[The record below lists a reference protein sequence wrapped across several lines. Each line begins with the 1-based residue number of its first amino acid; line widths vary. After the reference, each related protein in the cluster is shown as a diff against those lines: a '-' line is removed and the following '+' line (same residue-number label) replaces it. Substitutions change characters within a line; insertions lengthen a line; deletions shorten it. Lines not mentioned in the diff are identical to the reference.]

1 MRFYRPKSFLALV
14 LIGFALVALPLLLA
28 LVNAELFMARLAERS
43 SQAIHRSVAVIQ
55 NSRSLLDDL
64 LFLERRAR
72 QYQVLG
78 DPALL
83 KDITEKHRQFGQT
96 IDQLLILAQE
106 KAQNNRLL
114 VLKAEEKTLYQLW
127 LSGMSDDSVAGKSLV
142 ERFGLLTTRAKLIY
156 EESQEL
162 IVKEANAMQQAT
174 YQARKVLAWLP
185 LVLILV
191 TALIMALFAVLIAKP
206 IQQIAQCIN
215 RLGEGDFE
223 HPIQVGGP
231 RDLEFLGCRLDW
243 LRVRLGEVE
252 KDKSKF
258 VAHVSHELKTPLSSI
273 REGSEL
279 LAEEAVGPLSE
290 QQREVV
296 GILRRNGLQLHKLID
311 NLLDYSR
318 SQAKLLPYRCSWL
331 DLGQLVEEAL
341 ADHRAMIL
349 KKDIQLKLDLAAL
362 RIWGES
368 ERLGIVIDNLLSNA
382 VKFTPLGGDIL
393 VRIAEQGNQVLLEV
407 SDSGPGIPEAERSK
421 VYKPFYQANTPYVG
435 PVKGTGLGL
444 SIVMEYVRDHGGRL
458 EQTGS
463 SLGGACFQILLP
475 RGQGENRP

>member
-43 SQAIHRSVAVIQ
+43 SQAIHRSVAVTQ

-78 DPALL
+78 EPELL

-96 IDQLLILAQE
+96 IDQLLALAQE
-106 KAQNNRLL
+106 EVQKKRLL
-114 VLKAEEKTLYQLW
+114 VLKSEEKALYQLW
-127 LSGMSDDSVAGKSLV
+127 LNGPSDDSTAGKSLV
-142 ERFGLLTTRAKLIY
+142 ERFALLTSRAQMIY

-174 YQARKVLAWLP
+174 HQARKILAWLP
-185 LVLILV
+185 LALVLV
-191 TALIMALFAVLIAKP
+191 TALIMALFAALIAKP
-206 IQQIAQCIN
+206 IRQIAQCIN
-215 RLGEGDFE
+215 RLGEGDYQK
-223 HPIQVGGP
+223 PIRVGGP

-296 GILRRNGLQLHKLID
+296 GILRRNGLQLQKLID
-311 NLLDYSR
+311 NLLGYSR
-318 SQAKLLPYRCSWL
+318 VQANILPYHRNQF
-331 DLGQLVEEAL
+331 DFGHLVKVVL
-341 ADHRAMIL
+341 ADHRAMIM
-349 KKDIQLKLDLAAL
+349 KKELQLKLDLSTL
-362 RIWGES
+362 NIWGDS

-382 VKFTPLGGDIL
+382 VKFTPPGGDIL
-393 VRIAEQGNQVLLEV
+393 VRVFEQGDQAILEV
-407 SDSGPGIPEAERSK
+407 CDSGPGIPEMEQKKIYS
-421 VYKPFYQANTPYVG
+421 PFYQGDTPYVG

-444 SIVMEYVRDHGGRL
+444 AIVKEYVREHGGHL
-458 EQTGS
+458 EQTNS
-463 SLGGACFQILLP
+463 SLGGACFQVLLP
-475 RGQGENRP
+475 LGERENRP

>member
-1 MRFYRPKSFLALV
+1 MRFYRPKSFMVLV
-14 LIGFALVALPLLLA
+14 LIGFAVVALPLLLA

-78 DPALL
+78 DPELL

-96 IDQLLILAQE
+96 IDQLLVLAQE
-106 KAQNNRLL
+106 QAQKKRLL
-114 VLKAEEKTLYQLW
+114 VLKSEEKDLYQLW
-127 LSGMSDDSVAGKSLV
+127 LNGSPDDSAAGKSLV
-142 ERFGLLTTRAKLIY
+142 ERFALLTSRAKLIY

-162 IVKEANAMQQAT
+162 IVAEANTMQQST
-174 YQARKVLAWLP
+174 HQARKVLAWLP
-185 LVLILV
+185 LALILV
-191 TALIMALFAVLIAKP
+191 TALIMALFAALIARP
-206 IQQIAQCIN
+206 IRQIAKCIN
-215 RLGEGDFE
+215 RLGEGDYQK
-223 HPIQVGGP
+223 PIRVGGP

-296 GILRRNGLQLHKLID
+296 GILRRNGLQLQKLID
-311 NLLDYSR
+311 NLLGYSR
-318 SQAKLLPYRCSWL
+318 SQAKMLPCRRSQL
-331 DLGQLVEEAL
+331 ELGHLVEVAVT
-341 ADHRAMIL
+341 DHRAMIM
-349 KKDIQLKLDLAAL
+349 KKQIQLKLDLSVQL
-362 RIWGES
+362 IWGDS

-382 VKFTPLGGDIL
+382 VKFTPPGGDIL
-393 VRIAEQGNQVLLEV
+393 VRLAEQGDQVLLEV
-407 SDSGPGIPEAERSK
+407 SDSGPGIPEEEREK
-421 VYKPFYQANTPYVG
+421 IYRPFYQADTPYVG

-444 SIVMEYVRDHGGRL
+444 SIVKEYVRDHGGRL
-458 EQTGS
+458 EQTSS
-463 SLGGACFQILLP
+463 SLGGACLQIILP
-475 RGQGENRP
+475 RGERENRP

>member
-14 LIGFALVALPLLLA
+14 LIGFAVVALPLLLA
-28 LVNAELFMARLAERS
+28 LINAELFMSRLAERS

-55 NSRSLLDDL
+55 NSRSLLDEL

-78 DPALL
+78 EPELL
-83 KDITEKHRQFGQT
+83 QDITEKHRQFGRT
-96 IDQLLILAQE
+96 IDQLLTLAQE
-106 KAQNNRLL
+106 EAQKKRLR
-114 VLKAEEKTLYQLW
+114 VLKSEEKALYQLW
-127 LSGMSDDSVAGKSLV
+127 LSGSPDDAPAGQSLV
-142 ERFGLLTTRAKLIY
+142 ERFALLTSRAKLIY

-162 IVKEANAMQQAT
+162 IVEEANAMQEAT
-174 YQARKVLAWLP
+174 HQARKVLAWLP
-185 LVLILV
+185 LILV
-191 TALIMALFAVLIAKP
+191 LLTTLIMSLFASLIAKP
-206 IQQIAQCIN
+206 IRQIAQCIN
-215 RLGEGDFE
+215 RLGEGDFQQ
-223 HPIQVGGP
+223 PIRVGGP

-296 GILRRNGLQLHKLID
+296 GILRRNGLQLQKLID
-311 NLLDYSR
+311 NLLGYSKA
-318 SQAKLLPYRCSWL
+318 QAKVLPYRRRQL
-331 DLGQLVEEAL
+331 DLNQLVESVV

-349 KKDIQLKLDLAAL
+349 KKEIQLQLDLAAL
-362 RIWGES
+362 RIWGDS
-368 ERLGIVIDNLLSNA
+368 ERLGVIVDNLLSNA
-382 VKFTPLGGDIL
+382 VKFTPPGGDIL
-393 VRIAEQGNQVLLEV
+393 IRIAEHGDQVLLEV
-407 SDSGPGIPEAERSK
+407 SDSGPGVPEAERTK
-421 VYKPFYQANTPYVG
+421 IYRPFYQGDTPYVG
-435 PVKGTGLGL
+435 AVKGTGLGL
-444 SIVMEYVRDHGGRL
+444 SIVKEYVQDHGGRL
-458 EQTGS
+458 ELTSG

-475 RGQGENRP
+475 RGERENRP